1 MSVRDG
7 GNLIEFIVQSN
18 KLNLTELIRILLHD
32 PIKIGRNNHGKDK
45 VPDCIV
51 MTVYFYAQMGRKG
64 QDYAECDRQD

>member
-32 PIKIGRNNHGKDK
+32 PINIGRNNHGTDK

-51 MTVYFYAQMGRKG
+51 MTATFLLIEKARIIQS
-64 QDYAECDRQD
+64 